1 MQLRVCAVKNWGL
14 IKSFLSISMNI
25 NKEEGRG
32 NEEGRGETYSS
43 KKSFKSPGV
52 ELDIECGCGPYV
64 FLC

>member
-1 MQLRVCAVKNWGL
+1 
-14 IKSFLSISMNI
+14 MNI

-43 KKSFKSPGV
+43 KKFFKSPGV